1 MTPTGKVVRVIPAD
15 VTKQATRTPY
25 EQIPV
30 AAYCRVSTKQEEQL
44 NSYEVQ
50 KQHYEELI
58 LAEAKWRLAGIFAD
72 RGISGTSLKKRD
84 EFNRMLRLCQKGRI
98 KMIRCV

>member
-1 MTPTGKVVRVIPAD
+1 MTQTGKVVRVIAAD
-15 VTKQATRTPY
+15 VTKQTERAPY

-50 KQHYEELI
+50 KQHYE
-58 LAEAKWRLAGIFAD
+58 
-72 RGISGTSLKKRD
+72 
-84 EFNRMLRLCQKGRI
+84 N
-98 KMIRCV
+98 